1 MNRHNKSKADNRT
14 SKDLAARA
22 KAQYTFFQVKEDGLL
37 MEYLMKQ
44 MDGISRTSVKSM
56 LSNRRVM
63 VDNRFITQFD
73 YPLVAGMKVQIS
85 KNKNNKEFKS
95 QFIKLL
101 YEDRYLLV
109 IEKKENIPVIDKK
122 EGSRS
127 VMSILSNYVQKSVKE
142 RRVFF
147 VHNLDKEASGLMVFA
162 KDEKTKFTLQ
172 DYWGEILQKQKYV
185 AVVSGSVEK
194 DNGAVSSWF
203 DENHELFLS
212 NTALSNNRNEKSVT
226 YYSTIKR
233 ANHFS
238 LLEIESSQ
246 NNQVK
251 MHLKNLGNPIVGDV
265 KGGNNDNPL
274 GRLAL
279 HAFKLDFYHPITGEE
294 LKFETTY
301 PSSFKGL
308 LVKQND
314 QIQKVDKEE
323 KGKEDKSYKGE
334 KVKEE
339 KSKEVKEKEDKQ
351 EQEKKK

>member
-1 MNRHNKSKADNRT
+1 MNRKNKSKADNRT

-22 KAQYTFFQVKEDGLL
+22 KAQYTFFHVKEDGPL

-95 QFIKLL
+95 PFVKLL

-127 VMSILSNYVQKSVKE
+127 VMAILSNYVQKTVKE

-172 DYWGEILQKQKYV
+172 DYWDEILRKQKYV

-203 DENHELFLS
+203 DENHELYLS
-212 NTALSNNRNEKSVT
+212 NTALSNNRNEKSIT
-226 YYSTIKR
+226 YYKTIKR

-238 LLEIESSQ
+238 LIEIESTQ

-279 HAFKLDFYHPITGEE
+279 HAFQLNFYHPITGEE

-301 PSSFKGL
+301 PSAFKGL
-308 LVKQND
+308 LVRQNNP
-314 QIQKVDKEE
+314 
-323 KGKEDKSYKGE
+323 E

-339 KSKEVKEKEDKQ
+339 AKTEENKENTKQ
-351 EQEKKK
+351 ELS